1 MLNEK
6 QITLIAVDREIHVEE
21 NSWDRVYIMNSAT
34 SSDIYAIVAVM
45 GEKCGYSPERV
56 KELMKVLNS
65 GYGYDYK
72 S

>member
-1 MLNEK
+1 MLNQK
-6 QITLIAVDREIHVEE
+6 QITLLSTTREIEVTE
-21 NSWDRVYIMNSAT
+21 NSWDRVYIMDSAT

-45 GEKCGYSPERV
+45 GDKCGYSPDRIQ
-56 KELMKVLNS
+56 ELMKALNS